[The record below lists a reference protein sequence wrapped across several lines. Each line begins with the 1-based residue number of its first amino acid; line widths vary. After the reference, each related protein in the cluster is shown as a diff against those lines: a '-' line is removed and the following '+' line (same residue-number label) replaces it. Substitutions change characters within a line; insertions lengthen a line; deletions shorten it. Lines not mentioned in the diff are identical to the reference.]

1 VDLIEAL
8 NRLEAAAAVVEA
20 LLPLELTEAQLL
32 ELSDGWG
39 PPPRGNGHRPKVAA
53 AETWLAWIRSC
64 AGRWEERRPVEPE
77 LTADDLHRVIVK
89 WVCDTSS
96 GPA

>member
-8 NRLEAAAAVVEA
+8 NRLEAAAAVVES

-53 AETWLAWIRSC
+53 AETWLSWIRSC

-89 WVCDTSS
+89 WVCASDER
-96 GPA
+96 PA

>member
-1 VDLIEAL
+1 MDLIEAL
-8 NRLEAAAAVVEA
+8 NRLEAAAAVVES

-32 ELSDGWG
+32 ELSDAWG

-64 AGRWEERRPVEPE
+64 AGRWEERRPVEPSVDE
-77 LTADDLHRVIVK
+77 IHQLLIRWACASDER
-89 WVCDTSS
+89 
-96 GPA
+96 PA